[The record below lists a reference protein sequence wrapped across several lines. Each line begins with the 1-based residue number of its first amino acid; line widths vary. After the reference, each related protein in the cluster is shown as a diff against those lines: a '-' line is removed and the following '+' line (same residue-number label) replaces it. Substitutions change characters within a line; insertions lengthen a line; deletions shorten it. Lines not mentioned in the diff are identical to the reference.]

1 MSHHGSDRD
10 PALEAMAEFK
20 KVLEQPDTEFGKTG
34 LYPAGVLSDT
44 DEGGIQFG
52 VSNYAGKVVL
62 NFATPVT
69 WLGMDPQ
76 QATGL
81 ANSLLKQARQANKV
95 LVKSG
100 KPAEPL
106 VLNIGGK

>member
-1 MSHHGSDRD
+1 MSHHSSDRD
-10 PALEAMAEFK
+10 PALEEMAELK
-20 KVLEQPDTEFGKTG
+20 KVLETSKTEFGKTG
-34 LYPAGVLSDT
+34 LHPAGVLSGT

-62 NFATPVT
+62 NFGTPVT

-76 QATGL
+76 QATEL
-81 ANSLLKQARQANKV
+81 ANSLLNQARQANKV
-95 LVKSG
+95 LVKSV

-106 VLNIGGK
+106 VLNLGSK